1 MGEYIDDFEK
11 MEAEIEQKSKNSC
24 YNCKHSAVAANKE
37 PCKSCWNRSKWE
49 RRKDGVECQKK

>member
-37 PCKSCWNRSKWE
+37 PY
-49 RRKDGVECQKK
+49 RKKHGETNH

>member
-24 YNCKHSAVAANKE
+24 YNCKYSTVPANKE
-37 PCKSCWNRSKWE
+37 PCASCRNRNKWE
-49 RRKDGVECQKK
+49 EREDGEK